1 MTYFELKKYISEK
14 LVATSGE
21 LSDYEAL
28 LFIERLCGV
37 SRAGLLMRMHDEAH
51 FDEKLLE
58 NMLARRTKGEP
69 AEYILGETVFF
80 DLRIALTRDCL
91 IPRADTEFV
100 CEKALSLLP
109 ENARAADLCTGSGC
123 IAIVL
128 AKHGGAHVFACDIS
142 AGAIEKAKKNAEV
155 NGVSAL
161 TEFSV
166 ADVKSDV
173 LNGKYDM
180 IISNPPYIRTVDIAG
195 LGESIGYE
203 PYIALDGGGDGMDFY
218 RAILRYAPSHL
229 KTDGKIIFE
238 IGYDEETE
246 IKNLAA
252 SFGLGCEVFRDYGG
266 NPRAA
271 VIFRKE
277 E

>member
-37 SRAGLLMRMHDEAH
+37 SRAVMLMRMHDEAH
-51 FDEKLLE
+51 FDEQLLE

-80 DLRIALTRDCL
+80 NLRIALTRDCL

-100 CEKALSLLP
+100 CERALSLLP

-123 IAIVL
+123 IAIAL

-142 AGAIEKAKKNAEV
+142 AGAIKKAKENAAA

-161 TEFSV
+161 TEFAV
-166 ADVKSDV
+166 ADVKNDV
-173 LNGKYDM
+173 LTGEYDM
-180 IISNPPYIRTVDIAG
+180 IISNPPYIRTGDIAG
-195 LGESIGYE
+195 LGKSIGYE
-203 PYIALDGGGDGMDFY
+203 PYIALDGGSDGMDFY

-238 IGYDEETE
+238 IGYDEKTE
-246 IKNLAA
+246 IKSLAA
-252 SFGLGCEVFRDYGG
+252 SFGLGCEVFSDYGG

>member
-1 MTYFELKKYISEK
+1 
-14 LVATSGE
+14 
-21 LSDYEAL
+21 
-28 LFIERLCGV
+28 
-37 SRAGLLMRMHDEAH
+37 
-51 FDEKLLE
+51 
-58 NMLARRTKGEP
+58 MLARRTKGEP

-80 DLRIALTRDCL
+80 DLRIGLTRDCL

-123 IAIVL
+123 IAIAL

-142 AGAIEKAKKNAEV
+142 AGAIEKAKENAEV

-166 ADVKSDV
+166 ADVKSDA
-173 LNGKYDM
+173 LEGEYDM
-180 IISNPPYIRTVDIAG
+180 IISNPPYIRTADIAG

-229 KTDGKIIFE
+229 KADGKIIFE

-246 IKNLAA
+246 IKSLAA

>member
-14 LVATSGE
+14 LVVTSGE

-37 SRAGLLMRMHDEAH
+37 SRAGLLMHMHDEAH

-142 AGAIEKAKKNAEV
+142 AGAIEKAKENAEA

-180 IISNPPYIRTVDIAG
+180 IISNPPSSEPSISQG
-195 LGESIGYE
+195 L
-203 PYIALDGGGDGMDFY
+203 A
-218 RAILRYAPSHL
+218 RASDMSRISHL
-229 KTDGKIIFE
+229 TAEVTAWIFTARYCAMLPL
-238 IGYDEETE
+238 I
-246 IKNLAA
+246 
-252 SFGLGCEVFRDYGG
+252 
-266 NPRAA
+266 
-271 VIFRKE
+271 
-277 E
+277 

>member
-109 ENARAADLCTGSGC
+109 ENARAADL
-123 IAIVL
+123 
-128 AKHGGAHVFACDIS
+128 
-142 AGAIEKAKKNAEV
+142 
-155 NGVSAL
+155 
-161 TEFSV
+161 
-166 ADVKSDV
+166 
-173 LNGKYDM
+173 
-180 IISNPPYIRTVDIAG
+180 
-195 LGESIGYE
+195 
-203 PYIALDGGGDGMDFY
+203 
-218 RAILRYAPSHL
+218 
-229 KTDGKIIFE
+229 
-238 IGYDEETE
+238 
-246 IKNLAA
+246 
-252 SFGLGCEVFRDYGG
+252 
-266 NPRAA
+266 
-271 VIFRKE
+271 
-277 E
+277 